1 MNSRVN
7 STIVSNETVATD
19 GDAAAIHEIGVM
31 IYKRIMPYMAVTAI
45 IYQKWRK
52 NDTIFS

>member
-7 STIVSNETVATD
+7 STIGSNETVATD